1 MSCRV
6 GIVHPSN
13 RFRRTRRTE
22 IVNIVLLTLK
32 IFVSWQ
38 SYRISNQS
46 FDSGIPSQTFV
57 LESNIG
63 ENSI

>member
-13 RFRRTRRTE
+13 RFRSTRRTE